1 MPRNSQAASANRRVS
16 EIHSAPSLPVTSA
29 PIANANG
36 IVSSVY
42 PEYSI
47 GGWIIIVGWS
57 SRGSSPAPSAGG
69 FALVVNGLAQNAAS
83 EVKNAA
89 KPSSTAVAYGVISR
103 ARLRTR
109 NRIRLD
115 HSDSRNTHSS
125 SEPSCEDHA
134 AASL

>member
-1 MPRNSQAASANRRVS
+1 
-16 EIHSAPSLPVTSA
+16 
-29 PIANANG
+29 
-36 IVSSVY
+36 VY

-47 GGWIIIVGWS
+47 GGWIIMLGWS
-57 SRGSSPAPSAGG
+57 RSGSSPAPCVGG
-69 FALVVNGLAQNAAS
+69 LGDVENGLAQKVAS
-83 EVKNAA
+83 EVKKAA
-89 KPSSTAVAYGVISR
+89 KPSRTAVAYGVISR

-115 HSDSRNTHSS
+115 HSDSRNTHRS